1 MILPG
6 TVHLGNASVFLEM
19 NSAELMLSFAN
30 VAARDRF
37 WGTDRF
43 VFVYVCAYMYMTS

>member
-1 MILPG
+1 MTLPG
-6 TVHLGNASVFLEM
+6 TVHLGNASVFLDM
-19 NSAELMLSFAN
+19 NSAEVMFSF
-30 VAARDRF
+30 AARDRF